1 MASNVSTVDGM
12 GFEEVNQ
19 SSFTEM
25 ISGNNVYGTNMW
37 ISNMAELNIVS
48 GATFSGGEFR
58 ESNRGILHSTAV
70 ENATTLYGYTV
81 KAGSGK
87 TGVGYS
93 GLVHFKTNFANKNYF
108 MTVSHNNW
116 TLPIVANTGSTTG
129 WGTSGARRASGCWV
143 FGPSGTAFDW
153 IAVGMA

>member
-1 MASNVSTVDGM
+1 MAGNVSTVDGM

-19 SSFTEM
+19 DQSFTET
-25 ISGNNVYGTNMW
+25 ISGTNIYGDNLWINGQAEINNISGT
-37 ISNMAELNIVS
+37 V
-48 GATFSGGEFR
+48 FR
-58 ESNRGILHSTAV
+58 EDDAGLLHSTAV
-70 ENATTLYGYTV
+70 ENATTLYGYAV

-143 FGPSGTAFDW
+143 FGPSGTPFDW
-153 IAVGMA
+153 IAVGMV